1 VGHDDDDDDIYIII
15 PLHYNLENGK
25 VIWVPLHHFFLA
37 VNFHNVVTKL
47 GFRKNRE
54 EILFYLKLIFF
65 FLPKMCQ
72 KNLGKIYLIF

>member
-1 VGHDDDDDDIYIII
+1 VGHDDDDDDDIYIYINSTF
-15 PLHYNLENGK
+15 HYNLENGK

-54 EILFYLKLIFF
+54 EILFYLKLK
-65 FLPKMCQ
+65 FLFYQ
-72 KNLGKIYLIF
+72 KCAKRI